1 MKIIIFL
8 LIIITCTTSL
18 AQSKIEG
25 FIYDGMSNE
34 PLPYCT
40 ISIYGAETH
49 YTITNEDGKFEVDNV
64 FPKDSLEVRYL
75 GFKPKKTTVS
85 YFEKNSKLNLEMDVS
100 VLDEVVLTAGED
112 KEYPYKL
119 LGKVIDIYRNSK
131 NTTVSKAFLTLISS
145 TRNIPIEQVEG
156 FYNSEQNLEKGI
168 LDLRVKSGRFG
179 QNRSFPYYSLDNT
192 KILSDFQLFGTS
204 KQILPEYPGNLT
216 YNAIERKYDVK
227 IDDCITCGEKEVS
240 ISFSPKEADG
250 RLFNGKMLVDPELLT
265 VRKIELWSKNPIT
278 NALTSIN
285 EDVVLTPKEIELSIV
300 FNPVDLEKI
309 QYVNL
314 TFQMDYRSKNI
325 SEIIDSHTFLYFF
338 DYGTLFVDPYFTKTI
353 TFNNDYDKM
362 IALQASD
369 DFWETNYQFPKSI
382 SENKSMDFMKENGFL
397 INYNNYIPLDD
408 LKYTKPAV
416 LSWQSGRRIKWE
428 YIHDLPAEE
437 NEYDALTNNR
447 GKGLPTGQAYDSPF
461 EQLKSRT
468 SQKGKDNISIAYMV
482 DSYRGENGTK
492 KIISRTLLDINSSRF
507 SDVRTKNKLVYFNI
521 VFDIYEVYRQLA
533 ASRITD
539 KMTFDEAK
547 SIYDEMY
554 KGASSEVKKMDME
567 THNGNKYEAYV
578 KWNNRI
584 KAKLNIDNF
593 ALVQ

>member
-1 MKIIIFL
+1 MKRIIFL
-8 LIIITCTTSL
+8 LIIITCTTSS

-25 FIYDGMSNE
+25 FIYDGVSNE

-40 ISIYGAETH
+40 IRIYGAETH
-49 YTITNEDGKFEVDNV
+49 YTITNEDGKFGVDNV
-64 FPKDSLEVRYL
+64 FPQDSLEVRYL

-119 LGKVIDIYRNSK
+119 LEKVIDIYRKSK

-145 TRNIPIEQVEG
+145 ARNIPIEQVEG
-156 FYNSEQNLEKGI
+156 LYNSEQNLAKGI
-168 LDLRVKSGRFG
+168 LNLGVKSGRFG

-204 KQILPEYPGNLT
+204 EQILPDYPGNLT
-216 YNAIERKYDVK
+216 YNAIERKYNVI
-227 IDDCITCGEKEVS
+227 IDNCIICGETEVF

-250 RLFNGKMLVDPELLT
+250 RLFSGKMLVDPQLLT
-265 VRKIELWSKNPIT
+265 IKKIELWAKDPIT

-285 EDVVLTPKEIELSIV
+285 EDVVLTPKKIELSIG

-309 QYVNL
+309 QYVDL
-314 TFQMDYRSKNI
+314 TFQMDYESKNI

-338 DYGTLFVDPYFTKTI
+338 DYGTLFVDPYFTKEVV
-353 TFNNDYDKM
+353 FNNDYDKM

-369 DFWETNYQFPKSI
+369 DFWEANYQFPKSI

-408 LKYTKPAV
+408 LKYTKPTV
-416 LSWQSGRRIKWE
+416 LSWQHGRRIKWK
-428 YIHDLPAEE
+428 YIHDVPSEE
-437 NEYDALTNNR
+437 NGYDAISNNR
-447 GKGLPTGQAYDSPF
+447 RKGLPTGQAYDSPF
-461 EQLKSRT
+461 EQMRHKT
-468 SQKGKDNISIAYMV
+468 SQKEKDNISIVYMV
-482 DSYRGENGTK
+482 DNYRGENGTK

-521 VFDIYEVYRQLA
+521 IFDIYEVYRQLA

-539 KMTFDEAK
+539 NMSFDEAK
-547 SIYDEMY
+547 SIYDEIY
-554 KGASSEVKKMDME
+554 IGASAEVKKMDKE
-567 THNGNKYEAYV
+567 TRNGNNYEALV

-584 KAKLNIDNF
+584 KSKLNIDNF